1 MLELVVLFLVQEFTK
16 TKIRLFIDQV
26 KSINILNNNKKKKKK
41 KKKKTKK
48 KKTY

>member
-48 KKTY
+48 KN